1 MDQTTQN
8 RQAKTR
14 QQLAEEYGIVYR
26 TFQRWIKGS
35 GIELPHRKLVTPKF
49 QDLIYKAF
57 GHPQAKEHQKDT
69 L

>member
-1 MDQTTQN
+1 MSQTTQN

-35 GIELPHRKLVTPKF
+35 GIELPNRKLVTPKF
-49 QDLIYKAF
+49 QDIIYNAF
-57 GHPQAKEHQKDT
+57 GHPQIERQEKDAP
-69 L
+69 

>member
-1 MDQTTQN
+1 MNQTTQN

-35 GIELPHRKLVTPKF
+35 GIELPSRKLITPKF
-49 QDLIYKAF
+49 QDLIYNAF
-57 GHPQAKEHQKDT
+57 GHPQIDRQKKDAH
-69 L
+69 